1 MEERSVRLLRP
12 QRPSRA
18 DAAAGP
24 QPGRGQTCRSLSA
37 ERQGVQGAAKAGS
50 ENPSFV
56 PLESELGYHG
66 SMKTTVDIPE
76 SALKEVIRHTRAKTK
91 RDAIVI
97 AIDDFNR
104 RKRLEKLAE
113 QLGSFDNVMS
123 REELLRLRETE

>member
-1 MEERSVRLLRP
+1 
-12 QRPSRA
+12 
-18 DAAAGP
+18 
-24 QPGRGQTCRSLSA
+24 
-37 ERQGVQGAAKAGS
+37 
-50 ENPSFV
+50 
-56 PLESELGYHG
+56 
-66 SMKTTVDIPE
+66 MKTTVDIPE
-76 SALKEVIRHTRAKTK
+76 SALAEVIRHTRAKTK